1 MAILMDYFRSAN
13 AAFTVLNDRNRVQSQ
28 GVIHNLS
35 DAMMVKVCINM
46 NNDLF
51 IASICAETR
60 VVDIGERGSRIIT
73 GRRTDLRYYRRK
85 YELPTFRHLIRL
97 SAIDPAHPS

>member
-46 NNDLF
+46 NNDSYVSHLF
-51 IASICAETR
+51 
-60 VVDIGERGSRIIT
+60 VLKPG
-73 GRRTDLRYYRRK
+73 
-85 YELPTFRHLIRL
+85 
-97 SAIDPAHPS
+97 